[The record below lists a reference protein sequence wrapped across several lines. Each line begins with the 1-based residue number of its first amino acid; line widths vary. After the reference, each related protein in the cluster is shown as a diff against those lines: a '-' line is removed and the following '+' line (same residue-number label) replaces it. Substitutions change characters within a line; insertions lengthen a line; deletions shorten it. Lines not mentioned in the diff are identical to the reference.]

1 MPWCCARG
9 AATPLL
15 SEPGRPVPDPFGPM
29 LIQPNP
35 AALVITAGTGEG
47 IFIERLKHSGW
58 QLTIAPPHQAEPLC
72 VQLRPHLVLIDNRLP
87 DLTTMAKQLHQI
99 SNVDDTFFVVI
110 SEKPLSEKRRRSL
123 AHAEILHNILW
134 NSRDTSLVEWVSRMT
149 TRLRVVPALF
159 AVLDEADQAV
169 EVIDDS
175 RVVLYVNRA
184 YENVTGCLRGEVI
197 GQQESDVRR
206 KSLPRPREDDR
217 RRSSD
222 WKCIR
227 VPSSSCSNQYVYVKR
242 RSLDGGIYRDV
253 SLKSIR
259 SQAMIEAPISE
270 VISML
275 RDAAGR
281 CEGESAQLVKDAV
294 KVLSS
299 HELYLPNL
307 QKIRDGDQRVA
318 AQYYDGLVRVGTL
331 HHPPRHRKRSV
342 VDAYKDKRG
351 SHGERRRVSADV
363 KNALEN
369 DHLWN
374 YDILQLERVT
384 EHHALSQ
391 LGMKIFERWKVADV
405 LQCQED
411 ILARWLNTIE
421 MHYHAGNAYHNA
433 THAADVLQA
442 TSYFL
447 DQPTVADHVI
457 DTHGVAALLAAA
469 VHDLDHPGRGNAFLI
484 NTRQSLAILYNDQS
498 VLENHHVA
506 LAFQLTLQQNS
517 NVNIFGALSRDEF
530 STMRAAVVEMV
541 LATDI
546 RRHFEYLAKFNQ
558 MNIVDVAD
566 EQREQNSMIVCNMLV
581 KCADISNPCRDWV
594 TCQKWAYRIV
604 EEYFEQTR
612 EEKEKG
618 LPLTMEFFDR
628 ESCCVPVTQT
638 GFVDMF
644 VREAFSC
651 WSEFAHLPQ
660 LLHILDQNYEHWKQM
675 QPGWTPANNIGLL
688 S

>member
-15 SEPGRPVPDPFGPM
+15 NEPGRPVPDPFGPM

-35 AALVITAGTGEG
+35 TALVITAGTGEG
-47 IFIERLKHSGW
+47 VFVERLKHQGW
-58 QLTIAPPHQAEPLC
+58 HVTIAPPHQAEPLC
-72 VQLRPHLVLIDNRLP
+72 AQLRPHLVLLDNRLP
-87 DLTTMAKQLHQI
+87 DIVQMAKQLHQLA
-99 SNVDDTFFVVI
+99 STLDDTFFVVI
-110 SEKPLSEKRRRSL
+110 SEKPISEKRRRSL
-123 AHAEILHNILW
+123 SHADILHNVLW
-134 NSRDTSLVEWVSRMT
+134 MSRDTSLVEWISRLS

-169 EVIDDS
+169 EVIDDA

-184 YENVTGCLRGEVI
+184 YENVTGCLRGEVV
-197 GQQESDVRR
+197 GQPESDMRR
-206 KSLPRPREDDR
+206 KSLPRPREEDR

-259 SQAMIEAPISE
+259 SQAMMEAPISE

-275 RDAAGR
+275 REAAGR

-299 HELYLPNL
+299 HELYLPNM
-307 QKIRDGDQRVA
+307 QKIRDGDQRMA
-318 AQYYDGLVRVGTL
+318 AQYYDGLVRL
-331 HHPPRHRKRSV
+331 HHPSRQRKRSV

-351 SHGERRRVSADV
+351 FHGERRRVSADV

-374 YDILQLERVT
+374 FDILQLERIT

-391 LGMKIFERWKVADV
+391 LGMKIFERWKVGEV
-405 LQCQED
+405 LQCPED
-411 ILARWLNTIE
+411 ILTRWLNTIE
-421 MHYHAGNAYHNA
+421 LHYHAGNAYHNA

-447 DQPTVADHVI
+447 DQPSVADLVV
-457 DTHGVAALLAAA
+457 DTHAVAALLAAA
-469 VHDLDHPGRGNAFLI
+469 VHDLDHPGRGNAYLI

-530 STMRAAVVEMV
+530 STMRSAMVEMV

-546 RRHFEYLAKFNQ
+546 RRHFEYVAKFNQ
-558 MNIVDVAD
+558 MNLVDVAD
-566 EQREQNSMIVCNMLV
+566 EQRDANSMIVCNMLV
-581 KCADISNPCRDWV
+581 KCADISNPCREWGL
-594 TCQKWAYRIV
+594 CQKWAFRIV

-628 ESCCVPVTQT
+628 ESCNVPITQC

-644 VREAFSC
+644 VREAFTC
-651 WSEFAHLPQ
+651 WSEFAHLPHLLKQ
-660 LLHILDQNYEHWKQM
+660 LETNYDAWKQQ
-675 QPGWTPANNIGLL
+675 QPNWTPANNIGLL